1 MSEELTLGPGAT
13 VRVVA
18 ESDDALE
25 VEAHYAG
32 HGTPPP
38 PHFHPAQDERFE
50 VRVGVMHAIVA
61 GEERVLAGGDV
72 LEIPRGT
79 PHQLWNDDDEEAVL
93 SWRTSPSLRT
103 LEWFRGLAGLQ
114 RGERD
119 LPTLLAE
126 YGDVVS
132 FGDQPAE

>member
-1 MSEELTLGPGAT
+1 VSEELALSPGTT
-13 VRVVA
+13 VRVVQQTD
-18 ESDDALE
+18 EVLD
-25 VEAHYAG
+25 VEARYTA

-50 VRVGVMHAIVA
+50 VRAGAMHAIVA
-61 GEERVLAGGDV
+61 GEERVLAAGDV

-79 PHQLWNDDDEEAVL
+79 PHQMWNDDDEEAVL

-103 LEWFRGLAGLQ
+103 LDWFRGLAGLQ
-114 RGERD
+114 RGEGD

-126 YGDVVS
+126 YGDVVR
-132 FGDQPAE
+132 FGAGPAA